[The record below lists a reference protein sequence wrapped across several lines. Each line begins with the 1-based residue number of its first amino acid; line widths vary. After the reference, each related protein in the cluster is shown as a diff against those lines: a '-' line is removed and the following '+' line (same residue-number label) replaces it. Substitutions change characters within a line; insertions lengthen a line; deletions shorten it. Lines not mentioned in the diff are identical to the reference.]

1 MRYLHVT
8 IFNIDSNNPHSN
20 VMFQSFDASKLR
32 TEKKIIC
39 RLTEKKI
46 LYLDHK
52 KKNLSVLLREIKNAY
67 SENRTEH
74 VKTL

>member
-32 TEKKIIC
+32 REKKNYLPSHRKKNIIS
-39 RLTEKKI
+39 RSQ
-46 LYLDHK
+46 